1 MVIRLFLF
9 PFIGSCWF
17 VSLSIRVCLRI
28 FAWFQLRRIGRSA
41 SPWFTPSWLR
51 LSSTSTSCAL
61 YLECRCRS
69 QWDCSMINRMTM
81 RMFMRMIMRMLIV
94 HLKEFSK
101 LSPFPVSSANLV
113 HQGARWNLQGGIVWY
128 FNNIFLSLTFSTH
141 GRYTLVGCFACTTNI
156 KLLIKLRHH
165 NMMTSYSRSFH
176 R

>member
-81 RMFMRMIMRMLIV
+81 RMLI
-94 HLKEFSK
+94 FS
-101 LSPFPVSSANLV
+101 SFPVSSANMV

-128 FNNIFLSLTFSTH
+128 FNNIFVSLTFSTH
-141 GRYTLVGCFACTTNI
+141 RRYTLVWCFACMTNI
-156 KLLIKLRHH
+156 KWLIKLRHH